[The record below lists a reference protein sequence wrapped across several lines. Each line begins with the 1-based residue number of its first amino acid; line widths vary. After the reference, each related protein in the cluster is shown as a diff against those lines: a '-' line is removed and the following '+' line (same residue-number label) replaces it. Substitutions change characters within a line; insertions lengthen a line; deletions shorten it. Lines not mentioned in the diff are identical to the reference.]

1 MLYALEELLEMLE
14 LMCQLK
20 RLAVGAVKGSFAQT
34 MKGQINMERREKF
47 LQKESQKAERR
58 RQKELRR
65 EIEAIKQKASV
76 EKAAAKK
83 FAKESMELIQDERL
97 DYSKGEHGILVSVL
111 SIAAEFFCF
120 VKPGLVCAAGDGFCL
135 PKSTVFGGRCSMAL
149 IEKTDLNPAE
159 VGECAVKSIHG
170 ADGGIG
176 GRDGSNSISGG
187 GVGDI
192 MKVEN
197 EMNQIGFAFSFFS
210 SKSRG

>member
-83 FAKESMELIQDERL
+83 FAKESMELIQDEHRDAVPANVAL
-97 DYSKGEHGILVSVL
+97 RKENRDHRAWSAQLVMDSAYQRVL
-111 SIAAEFFCF
+111 Y
-120 VKPGLVCAAGDGFCL
+120 LGDD
-135 PKSTVFGGRCSMAL
+135 VAL

-210 SKSRG
+210 SKSKG